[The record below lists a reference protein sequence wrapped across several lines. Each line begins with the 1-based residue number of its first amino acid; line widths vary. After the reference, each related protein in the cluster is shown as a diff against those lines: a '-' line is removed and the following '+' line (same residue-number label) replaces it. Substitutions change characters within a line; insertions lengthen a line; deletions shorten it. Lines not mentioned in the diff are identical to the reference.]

1 MAAKYP
7 EDMEYGVTGE
17 AGGSGGASPT
27 CTQSPP
33 KSPQPE
39 EEVMNCSI
47 CCEPFENP
55 KVLPCHHTFCT
66 ACLEK
71 YFHSYQQDG
80 TQPPG
85 TFPCPVCRSVISV
98 DAESGLEALTEGAPS
113 EQIQELV
120 AKISVHKKV
129 NCDVCKYRQQEI
141 CAQDHCSICGIN
153 YCEHCSADHSDHSLF
168 HTHTVIPVIQMDNT
182 ALKCDFHQAEHV
194 KYFCNTCLAP
204 LCTVCAVAEHRTHS
218 MMDLQTA
225 LSSKK
230 TAIQTK
236 IESMSDMV
244 CQQEELLSRLED
256 IHSVR
261 EAAVKKTRLEIERH
275 ATNLIAQLHTRKQI
289 LLDEVDKTHAAA
301 VKQVNLEK
309 EHCMFQL
316 ANMKSLWK
324 FGAKLLE
331 PSQSLQLL
339 AMHDDVTKMV
349 DGIVTSSP
357 PKLPVECMSMQMF
370 VPKETLALGEL
381 QQCQLSSA
389 LLSKVGQVA
398 ANTPNGIGGLQVP
411 AVMSPYHPAPMNLKW
426 HNPRLYWKVGRVGD
440 KKGEINEA
448 YDVAMTANGTVV
460 IAEWLNQRLQI
471 FDSTGTTKD
480 VVGQSLVQP
489 WGVAITHEGN
499 LATTDERDRTVKI
512 FSPKGKCL
520 TSWKKTMFGW
530 PRGIAI
536 NRAGQY
542 IVTDTQHGRHTVSI
556 HMSDGQCIRQF
567 GSQGSGSRQFHW
579 PRYVTVDHHDRI
591 IVSDSSNHCVKVFDP
606 TGQFL
611 FKFGSCGGASGQMRH
626 PRGVCVDPNGN
637 ILLADQDNDR
647 VTLYSPEGRVIRQ
660 VLSLQRPWG
669 ISVSEGGL
677 LAVTQKPALNVFR
690 VFDPLP

>member
-1 MAAKYP
+1 MELSAALAAK
-7 EDMEYGVTGE
+7 
-17 AGGSGGASPT
+17 
-27 CTQSPP
+27 
-33 KSPQPE
+33 K
-39 EEVMNCSI
+39 
-47 CCEPFENP
+47 
-55 KVLPCHHTFCT
+55 
-66 ACLEK
+66 
-71 YFHSYQQDG
+71 
-80 TQPPG
+80 
-85 TFPCPVCRSVISV
+85 
-98 DAESGLEALTEGAPS
+98 
-113 EQIQELV
+113 
-120 AKISVHKKV
+120 
-129 NCDVCKYRQQEI
+129 
-141 CAQDHCSICGIN
+141 
-153 YCEHCSADHSDHSLF
+153 
-168 HTHTVIPVIQMDNT
+168 TVVQG
-182 ALKCDFHQAEHV
+182 
-194 KYFCNTCLAP
+194 
-204 LCTVCAVAEHRTHS
+204 
-218 MMDLQTA
+218 
-225 LSSKK
+225 
-230 TAIQTK
+230 K

-244 CQQEELLSRLED
+244 RAQEEMLARLED
-256 IHSVR
+256 IASVR

-275 ATNLIAQLHTRKQI
+275 ATNLVAALHTRKQI
-289 LLDEVDKTHAAA
+289 LLDDVDKTHVAA
-301 VKQVNLEK
+301 VKQVNIEK

-339 AMHDDVTKMV
+339 AMHGDVTKMV
-349 DGIVTSSP
+349 DGIVTSAP
-357 PKLPVECMSMQMF
+357 PRLPAECKSMQMF
-370 VPKETLALGEL
+370 VPKETLALGDL

-389 LLSKVGQVA
+389 LLNKVGHVA
-398 ANTPNGIGGLQVP
+398 ANMPATNGVGGLRSP
-411 AVMSPYHPAPMNLKW
+411 AAFDRAPMNLKW

-471 FDSTGTTKD
+471 FDSTGATKD
-480 VVGQSLVQP
+480 VIGQNLVQP
-489 WGVAITHEGN
+489 WGVAITREGN

-512 FSPKGKCL
+512 FSPKGRCL

-567 GSQGSGSRQFHW
+567 GSQGSGNQQFHW

-611 FKFGSCGGASGQMRH
+611 LKFGSCGGASGQMRH

-647 VTLYSPEGRVIRQ
+647 ITLYSPEGRVIRQ

-677 LAVTQKPALNVFR
+677 LAVTHKSALNVFR
-690 VFDPLP
+690 VFDPMP